1 MFWAIWVILLLLW
14 ILALVSGFT
23 MRGFVHILVVIAVI
37 LLAIRLIQGKKI
49 F

>member
-1 MFWAIWVILLLLW
+1 MFWAIWVILLILW

-37 LLAIRLIQGKKI
+37 LLAIRLIQGRKK